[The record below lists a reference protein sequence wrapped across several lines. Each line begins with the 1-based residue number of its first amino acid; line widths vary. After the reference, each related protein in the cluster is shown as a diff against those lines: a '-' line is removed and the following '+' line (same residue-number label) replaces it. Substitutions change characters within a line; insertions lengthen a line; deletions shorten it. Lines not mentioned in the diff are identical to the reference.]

1 MRRDLMNVQKI
12 FLKIIFS
19 LFITFYFLFPTSYL
33 AFSETLDKRVI
44 EHTLK
49 NGMKLLLLERHQ
61 SPTVATTIMFKVGSV
76 DEKTGLTGIAHLLEH
91 MLFKGTKTLGT
102 KDFKKEKPLLD
113 KIDTV
118 ANQLDAEERKGDEAD
133 KNKIEMLKADLKKLQ
148 DEHKNLVIK
157 DEFASLYSK
166 QGGVGYNAG
175 TSRDMTSYIISLP
188 SNKLELWAS
197 IESDRMKNPVLREF
211 YSERD
216 VVMEERRMS
225 YDNDPQGSLFENFL
239 ATAYNAHPYGM
250 PTIGWMTDIKYLP
263 KKEVEKFLKTYYAP
277 NNCAVV
283 IVGDIETKKVIE
295 MMERYFDDI
304 PPQEIPERVWTEE
317 PEQIGERRIEVE
329 FDANPSITI
338 GYHKPTLPH
347 HDDYVFDVIDFILGS
362 GRTSRLYKKMVE
374 EKRIAVSVSTFSL
387 PGSRYPNLF
396 TFNGVP
402 RAPHTVK
409 ELEEAFYEEVER
421 LKNEPLSQKELEKV
435 INHLEAHFIRQL
447 GSNRGMTDTLAY
459 YQTVAGDWKYIMT
472 HIDRIRKITPED
484 VMNTAKKY
492 LKKSNRTVAVLVK
505 KEGL

>member
-1 MRRDLMNVQKI
+1 MKGRKI
-12 FLKIIFS
+12 FCLLSSVPRLILAGTCF
-19 LFITFYFLFPTSYL
+19 FILYSYNP

-76 DEKTGLTGIAHLLEH
+76 DERTGMTGIAHLLEH
-91 MLFKGTKTLGT
+91 MLFKGTKMLGT
-102 KDFKKEKPLLD
+102 KDYKKEKSLLD
-113 KIDTV
+113 KMDRIGV
-118 ANQLDAEERKGDEAD
+118 QLDAEERKGEKAD
-133 KNKIEMLKADLKKLQ
+133 TKKIEKLRAGLKKLQ

-157 DEFASLYSK
+157 DEFASIYSK
-166 QGGVGYNAG
+166 HGGVGYNAG

-188 SNKLELWAS
+188 SNKLELWTA

-225 YDNDPQGSLFENFL
+225 YDNDPEGSLFENFL
-239 ATAYNAHPYGM
+239 SAAYNAHPYGM
-250 PTIGWMTDIKYLP
+250 PTIGWMSDIKFLP

-277 NNCAVV
+277 NNCVV
-283 IVGDIETKKVIE
+283 TIVGDINAKKIIE
-295 MMERYFDDI
+295 MMERYFGEI
-304 PPQEIPERVWTEE
+304 PPQDIPERVWTEE
-317 PEQIGERRIEVE
+317 PEQIGEKRIEVE

-347 HDDYVFDVIDFILGS
+347 DDDYVFDVIDFILGS
-362 GRTSRLYKKMVE
+362 GRTSRLYKNIVE
-374 EKRIAVSVSTFSL
+374 DKRIALSVSTYSM
-387 PGSRYPNLF
+387 PGSRYSNLF
-396 TFNGVP
+396 IFNGIP

-409 ELEEAFYEEVER
+409 ELEDAFYEEVER
-421 LKNEPLSQKELEKV
+421 LKNEPISQKELEKV
-435 INHLEAHFIRQL
+435 INHLEAHHIRQL
-447 GSNRGMTDTLAY
+447 GSNRGMSDTLAY
-459 YQTVAGDWKYIMT
+459 YQTVAGDWKYMMT
-472 HIDRIRKITPED
+472 HIDKIKKITPED

-505 KEGL
+505 KEEK